1 MALVPIKLPP
11 GVFRNGT
18 ELQASGRWYD
28 ANLVRWFEGTLRPM
42 GGWLQWSSATVS
54 GVPRGMFAWRD
65 NSTNVWLAVGSASK
79 LYVYQGDGDQADI
92 TPTSFSAGRTDA
104 TGGVGYGNGD
114 YGEQA
119 YGTQRLNLAQTGI
132 LPATTWSM
140 DNWGQYLVACS
151 DYDGKLYE
159 WQLDF
164 ATPTKAVA
172 ITNAPTSCKGLIVSE
187 ERFLFALGAGGDPR
201 KVQWSDQEDNTVW
214 TPAATNQAGD
224 FILSTPGSIVGA
236 RRVRGGVLILTDV
249 DAHFAQYQGPP
260 YVYGFERVGTGCGL
274 VSAIGVATADTFAA
288 WMGQSGFWMFDGYTK
303 PLPSDVSD
311 YVFNNINRGQ
321 ISKVSA
327 VHNSKFAE
335 IWWFYPSGDNLE
347 IDSYVIWNYRENHWS
362 IGSLVRTVGTGQG
375 VFSVPLMAGSDGKIY
390 QHETG
395 WIYSGAGG
403 SPYAE
408 SGPYQI
414 GMGDNILVAK
424 QLIPDE
430 NTLGDVTATF
440 KTRLYPTGDELTYG
454 PYSLANPTSIRLQG
468 RQMKVRVNSNNNV
481 DWRVGVF
488 RFDAQAG
495 SKR

>member
-1 MALVPIKLPP
+1 MPLVPIKLPP
-11 GVFRNGT
+11 GVYRNGT
-18 ELQASGRWYD
+18 EYQAAGRWYD

-79 LYVYQGDGDQADI
+79 LYAYQGDGDQADI

-104 TGGVGYGNGD
+104 TGGTGYGNGD

-119 YGTQRLNLAQTGI
+119 WGTARLNLAATGI

-164 ATPTKAVA
+164 VTPTKAVA

-201 KVQWSDQEDNTVW
+201 KVQWSDQENNTVW
-214 TPAATNQAGD
+214 TPAANNQAGD
-224 FILSTPGSIVGA
+224 FTLSTPGSIICA

-260 YVYGFERVGTGCGL
+260 YVYGFERVGTGCGA
-274 VSAIGVATADTFAA
+274 VSAIGIAAADTFAA
-288 WMGQSGFWMFDGYTK
+288 WMGQSGFWIFDGYTK

-321 ISKVSA
+321 ISKVAA
-327 VHNSKFAE
+327 VHNSKFSE
-335 IWWFYPSGDNLE
+335 IWWFYPSSANTE
-347 IDSYVIWNYRENHWS
+347 NDSYVIWNYRENHWT
-362 IGSLVRTVGTGQG
+362 IGSLVRTSGTGQG
-375 VFSVPLMAGSDGKIY
+375 VFSVPLMAASDGKVY

-395 WIYSGAGG
+395 WTYTG
-403 SPYAE
+403 STTPYAE

-414 GMGDNILVAK
+414 GMGDNLLVADE
-424 QLIPDE
+424 LIPDE
-430 NTLGDVTATF
+430 STLGDVTATF
-440 KTRLYPTGDELTYG
+440 KTRLYPTGSETTYG

-468 RQMKVRVNSNNNV
+468 RQLKVRVTSNSNT
-481 DWRVGVF
+481 DWRVGIF
-488 RFDAQAG
+488 RFNAKAG